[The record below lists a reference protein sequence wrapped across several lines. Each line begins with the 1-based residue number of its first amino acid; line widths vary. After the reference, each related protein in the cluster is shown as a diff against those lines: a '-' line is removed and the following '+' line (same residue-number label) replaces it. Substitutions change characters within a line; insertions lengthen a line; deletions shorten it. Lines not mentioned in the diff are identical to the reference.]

1 MPMSDASIPALA
13 TQDLVVELG
22 GRPVLRGV
30 TAVVRPGE
38 AVALLGG
45 NGSGKTTLV
54 RAALGLVPHQAG
66 TVRLF
71 GETPRRNRA
80 WHRIGYVP
88 QRSAEGL
95 AGAKVREVVASGRL
109 ARRRPF
115 RPPSTADRQAV
126 RDALDAVGLTA
137 RAGTELAHLSGGQQ
151 QRVMIARALAGTP
164 DLLVLDEPTA
174 GVDLEHQEV
183 LAQLLTR
190 RLAAGIALLVVLHEA
205 GPLAPLIDRVVQLRD
220 GRVVAADQGD
230 GPTDHDHGPTT
241 HGHGEPRRAGPAGDR
256 TGLSAPG
263 LDGRR
268 SR

>member
-1 MPMSDASIPALA
+1 MSLTGPPPAPA
-13 TQDLVVELG
+13 AEDLVVELG
-22 GRPVLRGV
+22 GSAVLRGV
-30 TAVVRPGE
+30 TAEVRPGE

-54 RAALGLVPHQAG
+54 RAALGLTPHQAG

-71 GETPRRNRA
+71 GETPRQFRDWR
-80 WHRIGYVP
+80 RVGYVP
-88 QRSAEGL
+88 QRSTAGL
-95 AGAKVREVVASGRL
+95 AGATVREVVASGRL

-115 RPPSTADRQAV
+115 WPMSAQDRQAV
-126 RDALDAVGLTA
+126 RGALEAVGLSG
-137 RAGTELAHLSGGQQ
+137 RANAELAHLSGGQQ

-183 LAQLLTR
+183 LAELLTR

-205 GPLAPLIDRVVQLRD
+205 GPLAPLVDRVVRLRD
-220 GRVVAADQGD
+220 GRVVSDDTELGL
-230 GPTDHDHGPTT
+230 HSHE
-241 HGHGEPRRAGPAGDR
+241 HGERNRPGAVADR
-256 TGLSAPG
+256 TGLSEPG

-268 SR
+268 PR

>member
-1 MPMSDASIPALA
+1 LTDSQAPALA
-13 TQDLVVELG
+13 VQDLVVHLG
-22 GRPVLRGV
+22 GSAVLHGV

-54 RAALGLVPHQAG
+54 RATLGLVARQGG
-66 TVRLF
+66 TVQLF
-71 GETPRRNRA
+71 GEDLTRFRDWR
-80 WHRIGYVP
+80 RIGYVP
-88 QRSAEGL
+88 QRSTAAL
-95 AGAKVREVVASGRL
+95 AGAKVGEVVASGRL

-115 RPPSTADRQAV
+115 WPMTSRDRLAV
-126 RDALDAVGLTA
+126 RDAMGAVGLA
-137 RAGTELAHLSGGQQ
+137 HRANDELARLSGGQQ

-183 LAQLLTR
+183 LAELLTR

-205 GPLAPLIDRVVQLRD
+205 GPLAPLIDRTVRLQDGQVVPSEPD
-220 GRVVAADQGD
+220 AVAHTHA
-230 GPTDHDHGPTT
+230 HD
-241 HGHGEPRRAGPAGDR
+241 EPRRPGRHLDR
-256 TGLSAPG
+256 TGLSDPG

-268 SR
+268 TR

>member
-1 MPMSDASIPALA
+1 MPALA
-13 TQDLVVELG
+13 AQDLVVHLG
-22 GRPVLRGV
+22 GFPVLRGV

-54 RAALGLVPHQAG
+54 RAALGLVAAQG
-66 TVRLF
+66 GSVQLF
-71 GETPRRNRA
+71 GETPSRLRA

-88 QRSAEGL
+88 QRSTAGL

-109 ARRRPF
+109 ARRRPLW
-115 RPPSTADRQAV
+115 PMTGEDRQAV
-126 RDALDAVGLTA
+126 RTAIAAVGLES
-137 RAGTELAHLSGGQQ
+137 RADDELAHLSGGQQ

-190 RLAAGIALLVVLHEA
+190 RLADGIALLVVLHEA
-205 GPLAPLIDRVVQLRD
+205 GPLAPLVDRVVRLQD
-220 GRVVAADQGD
+220 GRVVPDEPDLAGHTHAHDDPARQGPVPD
-230 GPTDHDHGPTT
+230 RMGLTD
-241 HGHGEPRRAGPAGDR
+241 
-256 TGLSAPG
+256 LG
-263 LDGRR
+263 LDGRNGR
-268 SR
+268 

>member
-1 MPMSDASIPALA
+1 MSLTDPPALA

-22 GRPVLRGV
+22 GAPVLRGV

-54 RAALGLVPHQAG
+54 RAALGLVPHQSG

-71 GETPRRNRA
+71 GETPQRTRA
-80 WHRIGYVP
+80 WRRIGYVP
-88 QRSAEGL
+88 QRTTAGL

-115 RPPSTADRQAV
+115 RPPSEGDRQAV
-126 RDALDAVGLTA
+126 RDALDAVGLA
-137 RAGTELAHLSGGQQ
+137 GRAGTELAHLSGGQQ

-205 GPLAPLIDRVVQLRD
+205 GPLAPLIDRAIRLRD
-220 GRVVAADQGD
+220 GRVVDADHD
-230 GPTDHDHGPTT
+230 HHDHGPAA
-241 HGHGEPRRAGPAGDR
+241 HGHGEPDQHGRAADR
-256 TGLSAPG
+256 TGLSGPG

-268 SR
+268 TR

>member
-1 MPMSDASIPALA
+1 MPVTDGQTPALVA
-13 TQDLVVELG
+13 EDLVVQLG
-22 GRPVLRGV
+22 GTTVLRGV
-30 TAVVRPGE
+30 SASVRPGE

-54 RAALGLVPHQAG
+54 RTALGLAPYQSG
-66 TVRLF
+66 QVRLF
-71 GETPRRNRA
+71 GETPGRFRA

-88 QRSAEGL
+88 QRSTAGL

-115 RPPSTADRQAV
+115 WPASGQDRRAV
-126 RDALDAVGLTA
+126 GSALEAVGLTE
-137 RAGTELAHLSGGQQ
+137 RAGAELAHLSGGQQ
-151 QRVMIARALAGTP
+151 QRVMIARALATAP

-183 LAQLLTR
+183 LAELLTR
-190 RLAAGIALLVVLHEA
+190 RLAEGNALLVVLHEA
-205 GPLAPLIDRVVQLRD
+205 GPLAPLIDRVIRLRD
-220 GRVVAADQGD
+220 GLVMTGD
-230 GPTDHDHGPTT
+230 GDLP
-241 HGHGEPRRAGPAGDR
+241 GHSHEHRHPERRDPVPDT
-256 TGLSAPG
+256 TGLNEPG

>member
-1 MPMSDASIPALA
+1 MPVTDGQTPALVA
-13 TQDLVVELG
+13 EDLVVQLG
-22 GRPVLRGV
+22 GTTVLRGV
-30 TAVVRPGE
+30 SASVRPGE

-54 RAALGLVPHQAG
+54 RAALGLAPYQSG
-66 TVRLF
+66 QVRLF
-71 GETPRRNRA
+71 GETPGRFRA

-88 QRSAEGL
+88 QRSTAGL

-115 RPPSTADRQAV
+115 WPASGQDRRAV
-126 RDALDAVGLTA
+126 GSALEAVGLTE
-137 RAGTELAHLSGGQQ
+137 RAGAELAHLSGGQQ
-151 QRVMIARALAGTP
+151 QRVMIARALATAP

-183 LAQLLTR
+183 LAELLTR
-190 RLAAGIALLVVLHEA
+190 RLAEGNALLVVLHEA
-205 GPLAPLIDRVVQLRD
+205 GPLAPLIDRVIRLRD
-220 GRVVAADQGD
+220 GLVMNGD
-230 GPTDHDHGPTT
+230 GDLP
-241 HGHGEPRRAGPAGDR
+241 GHSHEHRHPERRDPVPDT
-256 TGLSAPG
+256 TGLSEPG

>member
-1 MPMSDASIPALA
+1 LSNGEVPALA
-13 TQDLVVELG
+13 VQDLVVHLG
-22 GRPVLRGV
+22 GSPVLGGV

-54 RAALGLVPHQAG
+54 RTALGLVPHQGG
-66 TVRLF
+66 TVQLF
-71 GETPRRNRA
+71 GENPSRFRA

-88 QRSAEGL
+88 QRSTAGL
-95 AGAKVREVVASGRL
+95 AGAKVSEVVASGRL
-109 ARRRPF
+109 ARRRPLW
-115 RPPSTADRQAV
+115 PMSSEDRKAV
-126 RDALDAVGLTA
+126 RAAMDAVGLEG
-137 RAGTELAHLSGGQQ
+137 RANDELAHLSGGQQ

-205 GPLAPLIDRVVQLRD
+205 GALAPLIDRAIRLQD
-220 GRVVAADQGD
+220 GRVVPNEPDLVPHTHA
-230 GPTDHDHGPTT
+230 HD
-241 HGHGEPRRAGPAGDR
+241 EPRRAGPVPDR
-256 TGLSAPG
+256 TGLADPG
-263 LDGRR
+263 LDGRGGR
-268 SR
+268 

>member
-1 MPMSDASIPALA
+1 MPVSDGQALALA
-13 TQDLVVELG
+13 TENLVVGLG
-22 GRPVLRGV
+22 GSAVLRGV
-30 TAVVRPGE
+30 TASVRPGE

-54 RAALGLVPHQAG
+54 RAALGLVPAQAG
-66 TVRLF
+66 EVRLF
-71 GETPRRNRA
+71 GETPRRFRA

-88 QRSAEGL
+88 QRSTAGL

-115 RPPSTADRQAV
+115 WPASRDDRRAV
-126 RDALDAVGLTA
+126 QSALEAVGLAGRA
-137 RAGTELAHLSGGQQ
+137 RAELAHLSGGQQ
-151 QRVMIARALAGTP
+151 QRVMIARALAGGP

-183 LAQLLTR
+183 LAELLTH

-205 GPLAPLIDRVVQLRD
+205 GPLAPLIDRVIRLRD
-220 GRVVAADQGD
+220 GQVVSADGDIAA
-230 GPTDHDHGPTT
+230 HT
-241 HGHGEPRRAGPAGDR
+241 HEHSSPDR
-256 TGLSAPG
+256 PGIDADTTGLSEPG

-268 SR
+268 NR